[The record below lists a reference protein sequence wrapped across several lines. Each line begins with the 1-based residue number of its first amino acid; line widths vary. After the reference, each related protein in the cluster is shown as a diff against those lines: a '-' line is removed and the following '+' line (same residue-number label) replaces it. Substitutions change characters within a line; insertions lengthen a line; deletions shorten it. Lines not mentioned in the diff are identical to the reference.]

1 MCLSALPEQCVIE
14 AHRQRPDV
22 LSGMRAAQAQA
33 YGPPAQKISTD
44 TGNEQLAE
52 GCQYAAG
59 HVIIAGAMDWALL
72 GNYQEMNAGHSIW
85 HIQVLLQLL
94 SGQCCERCT

>member
-1 MCLSALPEQCVIE
+1 
-14 AHRQRPDV
+14 
-22 LSGMRAAQAQA
+22 MRAAQAQA

-59 HVIIAGAMDWALL
+59 HAIIAGAMGWALL
-72 GNYQEMNAGHSIW
+72 AYHQEMNAGHSIW

-94 SGQCCERCT
+94 SGQCCESVHGDNSTSAGAHLYCLLKSQVVH